1 MVNSTLHLCG
11 NTRTWST
18 HGADGPL
25 FQELLAVLKQ
35 TADKHRVSIAN
46 AGVRY
51 VLERPAVAGV
61 IVGTRLGVAQHLDD
75 NARVFGFATDS
86 EDEAKIETVLAK
98 SRNLFQLIGRLRR
111 RISLMPRR
119 EEFAAMRISRGPSG
133 KNDRALSSSRVAA
146 IPT

>member
-11 NTRTWST
+11 NTKTWST

-75 NARVFGFATDS
+75 NARVVLQLT
-86 EDEAKIETVLAK
+86 AKMK
-98 SRNLFQLIGRLRR
+98 RRSKRCSRN
-111 RISLMPRR
+111 
-119 EEFAAMRISRGPSG
+119 
-133 KNDRALSSSRVAA
+133 RATCFS
-146 IPT
+146 